1 MGFNHDNPQ
10 YLVTTHDSPI
20 TDLKRFKNEYAMS
33 LCIPSVSSSYSICV
47 EYMRKWFKNKFSERS
62 RKYLQ

>member
-20 TDLKRFKNEYAMS
+20 KDLKRFKNEYAMS

-47 EYMRKWFKNKFSERS
+47 EYMRK
-62 RKYLQ
+62 

>member
-47 EYMRKWFKNKFSERS
+47 EYMRK
-62 RKYLQ
+62 